1 MDLWQ
6 LLIFGLIGFAGGMLS
21 GLVGIGGGAVFV
33 PALVYAAGWN
43 IKEATAASLIT
54 FVFGALSGTLRSS
67 RGENPVD
74 WKAAALL
81 SSVVAPSALAGVV
94 LNRVS
99 PETLVQLAFA
109 AFLLVLAYPMAR
121 ARPQL
126 AEGSR
131 KIPPALA
138 LLAGVGIGIAAGL
151 LGIGG
156 TVMMTPLMVLGFGL
170 RVKTAMATSLAIT
183 IFTGIVGSAGY
194 IAAGFDRLSSLPPLI
209 LGAVLGAWLGASS
222 RDRLPEVVLQRG
234 FALFMLGLALWIV
247 ADTVNNGA

>member
-6 LLIFGLIGFAGGMLS
+6 LLTFGLIGFAGGMLS
-21 GLVGIGGGAVFV
+21 GLVGIGGGAIFV
-33 PALVYAAGWN
+33 PALVYAAGWS

-54 FVFGALSGTLRSS
+54 FVFGAISGTWRSS

-81 SSVVAPSALAGVV
+81 SFVVAPSTLGGVV
-94 LNRVS
+94 INRVS

-109 AFLLVLAYPMAR
+109 AFLVALAYPMAR
-121 ARPQL
+121 ARPRV

-131 KIPPALA
+131 KIRPAFV
-138 LLAGVGIGIAAGL
+138 LLAGVGIGITAGL

-170 RVKTAMATSLAIT
+170 RVKTAMATSLAVT
-183 IFTGIVGSAGY
+183 IFIGLVGSAGY
-194 IAAGFDRLSSLPPLI
+194 IAAGFGRLSSLPPLVV
-209 LGAVLGAWLGASS
+209 GAVLGAWLGAGT
-222 RDRLPEVVLQRG
+222 REHLPETVLQRG
-234 FALFMLGLALWIV
+234 FALFMVGVAFWIV
-247 ADTVNNGA
+247 ADALNVL

>member
-6 LLIFGLIGFAGGMLS
+6 LLIFGLIGFVGGMLS

-33 PALVYAAGWN
+33 PALVYAAGWS

-54 FVFGALSGTLRSS
+54 FVFGAISGTLRSS

-81 SSVVAPSALAGVV
+81 ASVVAPSTLGGVV
-94 LNRVS
+94 INRIS

-109 AFLLVLAYPMAR
+109 GFLIALAYPMAL
-121 ARPQL
+121 ARPKV
-126 AEGSR
+126 AEDSR
-131 KIPPALA
+131 KVRPALV
-138 LLAGVGIGIAAGL
+138 LLAGVGIGITAGL

-156 TVMMTPLMVLGFGL
+156 TVMMTPLMVLGLGL

-183 IFTGIVGSAGY
+183 IFIGVVGSAGY

-209 LGAVLGAWLGASS
+209 SGAVLGAWLGAST
-222 RDRLPEVVLQRG
+222 RDRLPETVLQRG
-234 FALFMLGLALWIV
+234 FALFMLGVAVWIV
-247 ADTVNNGA
+247 ADAVNNP